1 MALIVLL
8 VAVVVVDDPETWAA
22 QDKFGKGLTVCQRE
36 VDPDFLVGNTSGK
49 HMVLVSVRVIR
60 W

>member
-36 VDPDFLVGNTSGK
+36 VDEKFLHGTCTE
-49 HMVLVSVRVIR
+49 
-60 W
+60 